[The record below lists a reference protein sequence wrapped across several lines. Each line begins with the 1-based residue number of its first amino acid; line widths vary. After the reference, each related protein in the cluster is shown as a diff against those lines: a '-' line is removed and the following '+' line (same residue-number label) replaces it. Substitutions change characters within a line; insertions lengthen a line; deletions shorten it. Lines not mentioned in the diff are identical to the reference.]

1 MVSFVCDYCQETIKK
16 PKLDQHYNRC
26 GSTFSCID
34 CSTSFQ
40 GQDYKKHNSCISEAE
55 KYQGALYKG
64 KKTENKKKDQPKAQP
79 ETKSENVAK
88 PIKSESLID
97 QIKKKAAQEPV
108 KETAEPVKETAK
120 PVKEKSKKRKS
131 EKAES
136 PEKKAKVE
144 KKSDDESDAV
154 KKAIQSVLKKKLSK
168 KDVKVNFDQILTLSF
183 VDETLKINI

>member
-1 MVSFVCDYCQETIKK
+1 MVSDYCQETIKK

-40 GQDYKKHNSCISEAE
+40 GLDYKKHNSCISEAE

-64 KKTENKKKDQPKAQP
+64 KKESKSDKKQ
-79 ETKSENVAK
+79 ENVAK

-97 QIKKKAAQEPV
+97 QIKKKTGQEIS
-108 KETAEPVKETAK
+108 ESE

-131 EKAES
+131 EKSES

-144 KKSDDESDAV
+144 ENPVSDDSEVV
-154 KKAIQSVLKKKLSK
+154 KKAIKSVLKKKSEFSLSEFKQLVEKKLSK
-168 KDVKVNFDQILTLSF
+168 KDTKVDLDQVLTLAFS
-183 VDETLKINI
+183 DNTLRINI